1 MSKYIIKEPD
11 AGKRLDKFLNEKIEV
26 ITRSQ
31 LQKLIKN
38 EGVLV
43 NGEKTSVH
51 RFLKI
56 DDEVKL
62 VPPKKS
68 KIEDNMVILDKKSKA
83 PKYKLDVIK
92 KTKDY
97 LIINKPAGLLVHEA
111 PGFDETTLVD
121 LLIKKFPRIKKVG
134 DDPLRPGIVHRLD
147 REVSGLMVVARNLDM
162 FEYLKKQFKSRET
175 KKEYLALVYGA
186 PQKPDGSIN
195 FNIDRS
201 ETVDYKMAAVP
212 THENRGRKATTEF
225 ELLKKINNYSLLK
238 LTPHTGRTHQIRV
251 HLNAYGLPIVGDLV
265 YHPKKL
271 KTKIKMNRIFLHA
284 QKLGFTDRQGK
295 WLEFEAK
302 LPVELDEILKNL
314 KNS

>member
-1 MSKYIIKEPD
+1 MSKYVVKEID
-11 AGKRLDKFLNEKIEV
+11 AGKRLDKFLNEKIEA

-38 EGVLV
+38 DGVIV

-56 DDEVKL
+56 NDEVKL
-62 VPPKKS
+62 VPLKQS
-68 KIEDNMVILDKKSKA
+68 KIKDNKVIIDKKSKG
-83 PKYKLDVIK
+83 PKYKLEVIE

-121 LLIKKFPRIKKVG
+121 LVVKKYKDIKKVG

-147 REVSGLMVVARNLDM
+147 REVSGLMVIARNMDM
-162 FEYLKKQFKSRET
+162 FEHLKNQFKTRKT
-175 KKEYLALVYGA
+175 KKEYIALVYGA
-186 PQKPDGSIN
+186 PQKHEGTIN

-212 THENRGRKATTEF
+212 EHEGRGRKAITEF
-225 ELLKKINNYSLLK
+225 DLIEKLGNYSLLK

-251 HLNAYGLPIVGDLV
+251 HLNAYGLPIIGDLI

-284 QKLGFTDRQGK
+284 NKLGFTDCEGK

-302 LPVELDEILKNL
+302 LPAELDEILKNL